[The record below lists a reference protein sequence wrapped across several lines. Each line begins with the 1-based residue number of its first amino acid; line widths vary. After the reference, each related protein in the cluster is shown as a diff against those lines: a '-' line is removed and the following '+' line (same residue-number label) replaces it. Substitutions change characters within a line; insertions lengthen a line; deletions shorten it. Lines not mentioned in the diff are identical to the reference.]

1 MNSTHLRPDFDQ
13 LKARNAELR
22 STERLL
28 AHFQLETS
36 LATRLRHAPRD
47 ERPVLYQQLYDTLFS
62 ALPDHPQN
70 TKTRELGSDR
80 ITQQL
85 GMLLPL
91 LPERGH
97 YLEIGC
103 GDAALTFAMA
113 PHCTAAYGVDVT
125 DRLIDCSA
133 APPNF
138 GFVRTSGVT
147 IDLPAGFVD
156 LVYSNQLTEH
166 LHPDDVTEQLREI
179 HRVLRPGGAYLCR
192 TPSRLTGPHDIS
204 VYFAYEAQGFHLRE
218 YDYRDLARLFQ
229 EVGFRKMRA
238 VVRARG
244 KQVLLPVALMTRLE
258 SVIFGMPSALRHRIL
273 DISPMRHAL
282 GVELIG
288 FA

>member
-1 MNSTHLRPDFDQ
+1 MNNVHLRPDFDR
-13 LKARNAELR
+13 LKARNGELR

-28 AHFQLETS
+28 AHFQLES
-36 LATRLRHAPRD
+36 KLAMRLRHAPRD
-47 ERPVLYQQLYDTLFS
+47 ERPILYQQLYDTLFS

-70 TKTRELGSDR
+70 TKTRGADR

-91 LPERGH
+91 LPARGT

-125 DRLIDCSA
+125 DRLIDSAA

-138 GFVRTSGVT
+138 GFVRTSAVT
-147 IDLPAGFVD
+147 IDLPAGSVD
-156 LVYSNQLTEH
+156 LAYSNQLTEH
-166 LHPDDVTEQLREI
+166 LHPDDVAAQLREI

-192 TPSRLTGPHDIS
+192 TPSGLTGPHDIS
-204 VYFAYEAQGFHLRE
+204 VYFAHEALGFHLRE
-218 YDYRDLARLFQ
+218 YDYRGLAHLFQ
-229 EVGFRKMRA
+229 EVGFRRMRA
-238 VVRARG
+238 IMRARG
-244 KQVLLPVALMTRLE
+244 THTLLPVALMTLLK
-258 SVIFGMPSALRHRIL
+258 STISAMPGALRQRIL
-273 DISPMRHAL
+273 DISPVRHAL

>member
-1 MNSTHLRPDFDQ
+1 MDRVHPRPDFAR
-13 LKARNAELR
+13 LKARNHEPR
-22 STERLL
+22 SVERLL
-28 AHFQLETS
+28 AHYQLES
-36 LATRLRHAPRD
+36 DLATKLRHASRE

-70 TKTRELGSDR
+70 TKTRESSSDR

-85 GMLLPL
+85 GMLLRL
-91 LPERGH
+91 LPARGT

-103 GDAALTFAMA
+103 GDAAVTFAMA
-113 PHCTAAYGVDVT
+113 SHCTTAYGVDVT
-125 DRLIDCSA
+125 DRLIDRTT

-138 GFVRTSGVT
+138 HFVPTSGVA
-147 IDLPAGFVD
+147 IDLPSGSVD
-156 LVYSNQLTEH
+156 LAYSNQLTEH
-166 LHPDDVTEQLREI
+166 LHPDDVTEQLHEI

-229 EVGFRKMRA
+229 QAGFRKMRA
-238 VVRARG
+238 IMRTRG
-244 KQVLLPVALMTRLE
+244 RQVLLPIALMTRLE
-258 SVIFGMPSALRHRIL
+258 SAISSMPDALRHRLL
-273 DISPMRHAL
+273 DISPVQHAL
-282 GVELIG
+282 GVELVG